1 MLLLDQNISYRAI
14 KLLNPEFEG
23 VAHVSRIGI
32 SSPVKDRE
40 IWDFAK
46 TNGLV
51 IVTFDEDFADFS
63 SVFGHPPKVI
73 WLRLGNSATNTISH
87 ILIRKS
93 ELIKEFMNDSTLS
106 VLEIQGVN

>member
-14 KLLNPEFEG
+14 KLLNSEFEG

-32 SSPVKDRE
+32 SPPVKDRE

-46 TNGLV
+46 INDLL

-73 WLRLGNSATNTISH
+73 WLRCGNSSTKSICR

-93 ELIKEFMNDSTLS
+93 ELIKEFMKDNTLS